1 MNSSLP
7 GSPRVAVLVAALAL
21 AGCANFSGI
30 TPSAQP
36 LPASALGTTAPFDA
50 WPQADW
56 WRRFNDP
63 TLDGLIDQALRGN
76 LTVQLAQTRLARAQA
91 AQQGAD
97 AATLPQVGLAVDA
110 TRQRFSQ
117 NSLYP
122 PPLAGSTLTNAD
134 AQINASYEVDFWG
147 KNRAALSAAISQV
160 RAAQAEQ
167 QAARVLVAANVAG
180 AYFDL
185 ARLVAQRDVATAT
198 LKQREQTLALV
209 QQRVKAG
216 MDTTVELRQAEGNL
230 PVTRGDIAA
239 LDEQIALGRHALAA
253 LIGAGP
259 EATQTLTPQLP
270 AAPTL
275 AAPTALPADL
285 LARRADIAAAKA
297 RVQAA
302 QGEIDAAKAQFYP
315 NINLV
320 AFAGFTSLGTAKWF
334 DAGSRTYGVGPAL
347 RLPLFEGGR
356 LRANLR
362 GRTADYDAAVHS
374 YNQAVLDAARDVA
387 DQVASLQ
394 SLRVRVRE
402 QQSAQDAA
410 ESAYDLALQRYKAG
424 LSNYLTVLTAE
435 NAVLAQRRAATDLK
449 ARALELDVALTRAL
463 GGGYAPDNMA
473 LAQPAAR

>member
-1 MNSSLP
+1 
-7 GSPRVAVLVAALAL
+7 
-21 AGCANFSGI
+21 
-30 TPSAQP
+30 
-36 LPASALGTTAPFDA
+36 
-50 WPQADW
+50 
-56 WRRFNDP
+56 
-63 TLDGLIDQALRGN
+63 
-76 LTVQLAQTRLARAQA
+76 
-91 AQQGAD
+91 
-97 AATLPQVGLAVDA
+97 
-110 TRQRFSQ
+110 
-117 NSLYP
+117 
-122 PPLAGSTLTNAD
+122 
-134 AQINASYEVDFWG
+134 
-147 KNRAALSAAISQV
+147 
-160 RAAQAEQ
+160 
-167 QAARVLVAANVAG
+167 
-180 AYFDL
+180 
-185 ARLVAQRDVATAT
+185 RDVATAT

-270 AAPTL
+270 AATTL